1 MLPANKYLLA
11 MVFAMVGWGIANPI
25 GDIAIDF
32 IDPVSFFVVEI
43 VSGFALFFLVALV
56 MPSLRRAI
64 RQVPWRIAL
73 PFGLL
78 QPGLAYLLGNIG
90 WQYGTVTTGAILMS
104 SEVIFLAIGGALFLR
119 EKLNVWSVVALLVGV
134 SGAIIVG
141 VAGQSS
147 NPETAGQYVEILGAS
162 ISAGIV
168 GAVAFLA
175 VGLCGAIYGLLMRR
189 LKSDV
194 NTVAL
199 TLGQMT
205 SASVLSVVVL
215 LATQIDIPTPAS
227 VGPYFYMAVLG
238 GVVGTTLPFLLFNYA
253 APKLTTK
260 QTALTLNIIPV
271 VAILSGAA
279 LGRGVPVGAQ
289 YLGIALV
296 LTSLFALESGH
307 DEETDSALTSPAF
320 PKD

>member
-1 MLPANKYLLA
+1 MAL
-11 MVFAMVGWGIANPI
+11 AMVGWGISTPI

-43 VSGFALFFLVALV
+43 VSGFVLFFLVALV

-73 PFGLL
+73 PFGLI

-119 EKLNVWSVVALLVGV
+119 EKLNAWSIVALLIGV
-134 SGAIIVG
+134 CGAIIVG

-147 NPETAGQYVEILGAS
+147 NPETAGQYVEIFGAS
-162 ISAGIV
+162 ISAGLI
-168 GAVAFLA
+168 GAVAFLG
-175 VGLCGAIYGLLMRR
+175 VGICGAIYGLLMRR

-205 SASVLSVVVL
+205 SASVLSVVVM

-279 LGRGVPVGAQ
+279 LGRGIPVGAQ

-307 DEETDSALTSPAF
+307 DKETESALTSPAF
-320 PKD
+320 LKD

>member
-1 MLPANKYLLA
+1 MLLANKYLVA
-11 MVFAMVGWGIANPI
+11 MVLAMVGWGVANPI

-32 IDPVSFFVVEI
+32 IDPISFFVIEI
-43 VSGFALFFLVALV
+43 VSGLFLFFIVALAV
-56 MPSLRRAI
+56 PSLRRAI
-64 RQVPWRIAL
+64 RQVPWKLAL
-73 PFGLL
+73 PFGLI

-119 EKLNVWSVVALLVGV
+119 EKLNAWSVVALLIGV

-141 VAGQSS
+141 IAGQSS
-147 NPETAGQYVEILGAS
+147 NPETAGQTVNILGWTV
-162 ISAGIV
+162 SAGVV
-168 GAVAFLA
+168 GAAAFLG
-175 VGLCGAIYGLLMRR
+175 VGLCGAVYGLLMRR
-189 LKSDV
+189 LRSDV
-194 NTVAL
+194 NTIAL

-215 LATQIDIPTPAS
+215 LATQTDVPTPQS

-238 GVVGTTLPFLLFNYA
+238 GIVGTTLPFLLFNYA

-271 VAILSGAA
+271 VAILSGAVV
-279 LGRGVPVGAQ
+279 GRGLPVGAQ
-289 YLGIALV
+289 YVGIVLV
-296 LTSLFALESGH
+296 LISLLALESGH
-307 DEETDSALTSPAF
+307 DEETDSALASPAF
-320 PKD
+320 PKS

>member
-1 MLPANKYLLA
+1 MLRTNKYLLA
-11 MVFAMVGWGIANPI
+11 MVLAMVGWGIANPI

-43 VSGFALFFLVALV
+43 VSGFVLFFLVALV

-119 EKLNVWSVVALLVGV
+119 EKLNAWSVVALLVGV
-134 SGAIIVG
+134 CGAIIVG

-147 NPETAGQYVEILGAS
+147 NPETADQYVEIFGAS
-162 ISAGIV
+162 ISAGLI

-175 VGLCGAIYGLLMRR
+175 VGICGAIYGLLMRR

-279 LGRGVPVGAQ
+279 LGRGIPVGAQ

-307 DEETDSALTSPAF
+307 DKETESALTSPAF